1 MKITALTENTSSRED
16 LGSEHGLS
24 LFIETGE
31 TRLLFDMG
39 QSGLFAENA
48 EKLGVDL
55 SSAELA
61 VLSHGHYDHG
71 GGLPV
76 FLEINDRAPVFLSRY
91 AFDECH
97 NAEGKYIGLDLK
109 LKIEPRLVFTGE
121 ETELSPA
128 LHLYACNEREPA
140 HPIDSA
146 GLTVRRGGEVVPDGF
161 RHEQYLLIEEAGKRV
176 LISGCSHKG
185 ILNLLDWFAPD
196 VVVGGFHLMKRPAD
210 GQPGPLRG
218 SPGEGGHA
226 FLYLPLHRPGAIPLA
241 EKQAPRL
248 GLSLHRTDHRN
259 LTDEGRV
266 AKCNAPRNSYPSI
279 WINLCSGS
287 SAGFSFGKFSVRTPF
302 SNLALTFSSV
312 IASPT

>member
-1 MKITALTENTSSRED
+1 MKITALAENTSARHD

-24 LFIETGE
+24 LFIETAGI
-31 TRLLFDMG
+31 RLLFDMG
-39 QSGLFAENA
+39 QSALFAENA
-48 EKLGVDL
+48 RKLGVGL
-55 SSAELA
+55 ASAELA

-71 GGLPV
+71 SGLPV

-97 NAEGKYIGLDLK
+97 NAEGKYIG
-109 LKIEPRLVFTGE
+109 
-121 ETELSPA
+121 SPA

-210 GQPGPLRG
+210 DSLAPCAEALGKADTRFFTCHCTGLEQYRWLKSRLPALGYLSTGQTI
-218 SPGEGGHA
+218 E
-226 FLYLPLHRPGAIPLA
+226 I
-241 EKQAPRL
+241 
-248 GLSLHRTDHRN
+248 
-259 LTDEGRV
+259 
-266 AKCNAPRNSYPSI
+266 
-279 WINLCSGS
+279 
-287 SAGFSFGKFSVRTPF
+287 
-302 SNLALTFSSV
+302 
-312 IASPT
+312 

>member
-48 EKLGVDL
+48 EKLGMDL

-76 FLEINDRAPVFLSRY
+76 FLEKNRHAPVYLSQY

-97 NAEGKYIGLDLK
+97 NAEGKYIGLDPALK
-109 LKIEPRLVFTGE
+109 AEPRIRFTGE
-121 ETELSPA
+121 ERQLSPT
-128 LHLYACNEREPA
+128 LHLYAMNGREGRVP
-140 HPIDSA
+140 PDSA
-146 GLTVRRGGEVVPDGF
+146 GLTVLREGKLVPDSF
-161 RHEQYLLIEEAGKRV
+161 RHEQYLLIEEGGKRV

-185 ILNLLDWFAPD
+185 VLNLLDWFRPD
-196 VVVGGFHLMKRPAD
+196 VLVGGFHLMKKPAD
-210 GQPGPLRG
+210 EALAPYAEALGKSGTRLFTCHCTGLEQFRWLKSRLPGLGYLSTGQTI
-218 SPGEGGHA
+218 E
-226 FLYLPLHRPGAIPLA
+226 I
-241 EKQAPRL
+241 
-248 GLSLHRTDHRN
+248 
-259 LTDEGRV
+259 
-266 AKCNAPRNSYPSI
+266 
-279 WINLCSGS
+279 
-287 SAGFSFGKFSVRTPF
+287 
-302 SNLALTFSSV
+302 
-312 IASPT
+312 

>member
-1 MKITALTENTSSRED
+1 MKITALTENTSSWED
-16 LGSEHGLS
+16 LGSEHDLS

-97 NAEGKYIGLDLK
+97 NAEGKYIGLDPK

-210 GQPGPLRG
+210 DSLAPCAEALGKADTRFFTCHCTGLEQYRWLKSRLPALGYLSTGQTI
-218 SPGEGGHA
+218 E
-226 FLYLPLHRPGAIPLA
+226 I
-241 EKQAPRL
+241 
-248 GLSLHRTDHRN
+248 
-259 LTDEGRV
+259 
-266 AKCNAPRNSYPSI
+266 
-279 WINLCSGS
+279 
-287 SAGFSFGKFSVRTPF
+287 
-302 SNLALTFSSV
+302 
-312 IASPT
+312 